1 MLKYEVQDLADVEEA
16 HRGLYV
22 PIEAGAFRLDVVGFE
37 TAEQLREG
45 LRAEVSAKKAARAEL
60 ARLEKQAQESAQRQA
75 EEEREAAQRR
85 AELEAQFNAKAEQEH
100 ARKLSE
106 FAAAQQALIDEMRSA
121 RDRAAIKWAAESL
134 AERIARP
141 GCMELLLPHVRDRLI
156 VQEDGGAYVVG
167 VKDLP
172 SLDDL
177 AAELFA
183 NPAFE
188 RIIKGASA
196 QERAAHAR
204 RVAETLGV
212 PA

>member
-1 MLKYEVQDLADVEEA
+1 
-16 HRGLYV
+16 LYTKT
-22 PIEAGAFRLDVVGFE
+22 EAGAYRLQISGYQ
-37 TAEQLREG
+37 TAEELREG
-45 LRAEVSAKKAARAEL
+45 LRAEISAKKAARAEVK
-60 ARLEKQAQESAQRQA
+60 RLEKQADESAQRQA

-100 ARKLSE
+100 ARKLRQ
-106 FAAAQQALIDEMRSA
+106 FRAAQQALIDEMRSA

-134 AERIARP
+134 AARIARP

-156 VQEDGGAYVVG
+156 VQEDDDGAYSVVA
-167 VKDLP
+167 KDLP
-172 SLDDL
+172 SLDLL

-196 QERAAHAR
+196 QERARHAR
-204 RVAETLGV
+204 KVAETIG
-212 PA
+212 ATC